1 MKKTSAL
8 STAFIAGLAIAASA
22 AFVAPAAPAIA
33 AAPGASPVQPVP
45 AFAQARLAAVQVVV
59 APDRADWTYQ
69 TGQPAKFTISVLAD
83 NNPLAGATV
92 SYKVGP
98 EQMPATAAETGAA
111 IPAGGLVVDAGTLKA
126 PGFLRCIATAT
137 VGGKTY
143 RGLATAAFSPEK
155 IQPTQARPD
164 DFDAFWDAGKAELA
178 AVPMDPT
185 RTLLPEYCTSD
196 VNVYHVSFRVTGGDS
211 RNTSRIHGI
220 LCEPKAPGSYPAI
233 LRVPGAGVRPY
244 VPVNTELA
252 SRGVIT
258 LNIGIHGIP
267 VNLPPYAYDQMR
279 NGMLKGYPA
288 YNLDDRDAY
297 YYRRVY
303 LGCVRANDYLLSLP
317 NHDGKNLLV
326 TGGSQG
332 GQLSLV
338 TAGLDPR
345 VTAVAPVYPAYCDV
359 TGYLHGRAGGWPHM
373 FKPDAKTGEP
383 SLHAQNPAKVATTA
397 YYDAVNFARRIKA
410 PGLYSWGYN
419 DETCPPTSM
428 FAAYNVITAPKALH
442 LALIT
447 GHNTIPEENAAIDEW
462 LLEQAGVK
470 K

>member
-1 MKKTSAL
+1 MKKLPAL
-8 STAFIAGLAIAASA
+8 LTAGLAIVASA
-22 AFVAPAAPAIA
+22 AFAAPA
-33 AAPGASPVQPVP
+33 ASPVQPVP
-45 AFAQARLAAVQVVV
+45 AFAQARLATVQVVV
-59 APDRADWTYQ
+59 APDHADWTYA

-98 EQMPATAAETGAA
+98 EQMPPAVEKTGVAV
-111 IPAGGLVVDAGTLKA
+111 PAGGLVVDAGTLKE
-126 PGFLRCIATAT
+126 PGLIRCIVTAT

-155 IQPTQARPD
+155 IQPTQAQPD

-178 AVPMDPT
+178 TVPMEPT

-196 VNVYHVSFRVTGGDS
+196 VNVYHVSFRVIGGDS
-211 RNTSRIHGI
+211 RYTSRIYGI

-244 VPVNTELA
+244 VPVSTELA

-267 VNLPPYAYDQMR
+267 VDLPAYAYDQMR
-279 NGMLKGYPA
+279 TGALKAYWA
-288 YNLDDRDAY
+288 YNLDDKDAY

-373 FKPDAKTGEP
+373 FRPDSKTGTAGF
-383 SLHAQNPAKVATTA
+383 HAQNPAKIATTA

-428 FAAYNVITAPKALH
+428 FAAYNVIKAPKALN

-447 GHNTIPEENAAIDEW
+447 GHNTIPEENVAIDEW
-462 LLEQAGVK
+462 LLERAGVK

>member
-1 MKKTSAL
+1 
-8 STAFIAGLAIAASA
+8 
-22 AFVAPAAPAIA
+22 
-33 AAPGASPVQPVP
+33 
-45 AFAQARLAAVQVVV
+45 
-59 APDRADWTYQ
+59 
-69 TGQPAKFTISVLAD
+69 
-83 NNPLAGATV
+83 
-92 SYKVGP
+92 
-98 EQMPATAAETGAA
+98 MPATAEKTGVAV
-111 IPAGGLVVDAGTLKA
+111 PAGGLVVDAGTLRE
-126 PGFLRCIATAT
+126 PGLLRCIVTTT

-155 IQPTQARPD
+155 IQPTQAQPD

-178 AVPMDPT
+178 AVPMEPT
-185 RTLLPEYCTSD
+185 RTLLPDYCTSN
-196 VNVYHVSFRVTGGDS
+196 VNVYHVSFRVIGGDS
-211 RNTSRIHGI
+211 RYTSRIHGI

-244 VPVNTELA
+244 VPVNTALA
-252 SRGVIT
+252 ARGVIT

-267 VNLPPYAYDQMR
+267 VDLPAHAYDQMR
-279 NGMLKGYPA
+279 TGALRNYWA
-288 YNLDDRDAY
+288 YELDNKDAY

-373 FKPDAKTGEP
+373 FRPDPKTGDD
-383 SLHAQNPAKVATTA
+383 SFHARNLAKVVTTA

-428 FAAYNVITAPKALH
+428 FAAYNVINAPKALN

-447 GHNTIPEENAAIDEW
+447 GHNTIPEENAAIDDW